1 MVVSQL
7 FEVTV
12 AADGSEFSS
21 KRVSK
26 LSRRYH
32 HHKKEQLRQSVT
44 MAEVLSD
51 AWVCPSCSH
60 NNQDYQRC
68 MGPGC
73 DKLRPGSLLD
83 TSEFALAT
91 QPPISN
97 RRSTISVAK
106 SHPAAAAARR
116 STPPPFPDESRWGAL
131 QRQTLPKTFPSFLAA
146 SKSRQELVYRLVP
159 LLWGIQLRLLLTPHP
174 RWPTPPGGK
183 EGWWI

>member
-12 AADGSEFSS
+12 AAEGSEFSS
-21 KRVSK
+21 KRVLK

-32 HHKKEQLRQSVT
+32 HHKKEQLRQSAT

-116 STPPPFPDESRWGAL
+116 SKNLPPPR
-131 QRQTLPKTFPSFLAA
+131 
-146 SKSRQELVYRLVP
+146 
-159 LLWGIQLRLLLTPHP
+159 
-174 RWPTPPGGK
+174 
-183 EGWWI
+183 